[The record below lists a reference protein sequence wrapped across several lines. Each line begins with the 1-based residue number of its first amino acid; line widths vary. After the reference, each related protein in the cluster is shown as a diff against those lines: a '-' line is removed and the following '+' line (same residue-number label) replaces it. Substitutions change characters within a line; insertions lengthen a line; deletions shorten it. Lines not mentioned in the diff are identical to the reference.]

1 MSDTQC
7 RKWQLTINHPQ
18 EKGFTHEKISTELQ
32 ALKPIV
38 YYCMADEIGQTYHTH
53 IFAAFSSSV
62 RFSTLKARFPEAH
75 LEAARGTPAQ
85 NRDYIAK
92 SGKWEND
99 TKHGT
104 RIPGTFEEWGEIPE
118 EQPGRRTDL
127 ADLYEMIKSGATD
140 IELLEAFPK
149 AMLYLDKIERV
160 RQTLKAERYATEFR
174 PLEVTYLWGPTGTG
188 KTRSVMEKYGYDR
201 VCRVTD
207 YDHPFERYAGE
218 DVLVFDE
225 FRSQLRISDMLNYL
239 DGYPLM
245 LPCRY
250 ANKQACY
257 TKVYLISNVALESQY
272 RNIQYDEPAT
282 WQAFTRRIHRVEY
295 LTAPADHDFIELTDT
310 DTLCPF

>member
-1 MSDTQC
+1 MSDIQS
-7 RKWQLTINHPQ
+7 RKWQITMNGPQ
-18 EKGFTHEKISTELQ
+18 EKGFTHEKISTVLQ
-32 ALKPIV
+32 QLKSIL
-38 YYCMADEIGQTYHTH
+38 YYCMSDEIGSTYHTH
-53 IFAAFSSSV
+53 IYAAFSSAV

-75 LEAARGTPAQ
+75 LEAARGTSAQ
-85 NRDYIAK
+85 NRDYIRK
-92 SGKWEND
+92 SGKWESD
-99 TKHGT
+99 AKHGT
-104 RIPGTFEEWGEIPE
+104 KISGTFEEWGSIPE

-140 IELLEAFPK
+140 VELLEAFPK

-160 RQTLKAERYATEFR
+160 RQTLKAERYSVEFR

-188 KTRSVMEKYGYDR
+188 KTRGVMEKYGYDK

-207 YDHPFERYAGE
+207 YDHPFERYTGE

-250 ANKQACY
+250 ANRQACY
-257 TKVYLISNVALESQY
+257 TKVFLISNVSLDRQY
-272 RNIQYDEPAT
+272 KNVQYDEPAT
-282 WQAFTRRIHRVEY
+282 WSAFRRRIHRVEY
-295 LTAPADHDFIELTDT
+295 LGAPADEDFTEIVAD
-310 DTLCPF
+310 DGQCPF